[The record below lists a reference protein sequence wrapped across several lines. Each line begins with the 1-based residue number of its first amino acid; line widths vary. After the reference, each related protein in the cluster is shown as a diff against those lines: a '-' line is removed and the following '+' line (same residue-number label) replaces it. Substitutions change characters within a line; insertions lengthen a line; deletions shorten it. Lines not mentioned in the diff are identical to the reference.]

1 MIADA
6 TARLRLS
13 AVPSIGISAALAQ
26 ALRRL
31 ALKPSA
37 SVPITIAVGV
47 AYVSSL

>member
-13 AVPSIGISAALAQ
+13 AFPSIGISAALAQ

-37 SVPITIAVGV
+37 SVPITITVGDV
-47 AYVSSL
+47 YAISV